1 MRFPKPQGLG
11 NRATQMET
19 ATFMH
24 LCVSAV
30 SLNHCN
36 HKYPKPT
43 VILHLG
49 YESGLQMSG
58 R

>member
-24 LCVSAV
+24 LWVSAV
-30 SLNHCN
+30 SLNQCN
-36 HKYPKPT
+36 HKYPKPS

-49 YESGLQMSG
+49 YGTDLQMSG